1 MEAYRFIVRPNSDR
15 IEITLPQEFIGREIE
30 VLILPANDIKE
41 QTKTAPSNV
50 SKIYNQVQYVHRSAT
65 KMEALEFLSGCLA
78 DQ

>member
-30 VLILPANDIKE
+30 VLILSANDTKE
-41 QTKTAPSNV
+41 QTKTAPSNITRTC
-50 SKIYNQVQYVHRSAT
+50 KQEQYVHRSAT

-78 DQ
+78 D